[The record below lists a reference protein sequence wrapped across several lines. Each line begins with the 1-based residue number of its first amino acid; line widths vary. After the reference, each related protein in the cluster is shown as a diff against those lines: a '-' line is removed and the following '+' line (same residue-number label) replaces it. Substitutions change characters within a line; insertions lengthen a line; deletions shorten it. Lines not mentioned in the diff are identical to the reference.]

1 MTDANLSGDELVRS
15 RDNVESFS
23 FRDQNFT
30 ILIHGDDT
38 DDAFSVLDYEA
49 PEGVGPPPHRHDFAE
64 YFYVLEGK
72 MTVEIEGESVEVSAG
87 ESVYIPPGAAH
98 APRSGGRLRL
108 LGVAIP
114 AGIEQYF
121 EEANEIIEAHD
132 GPVTMEALGDK
143 ILPLMKKYTIEP
155 VGPPPQ
161 G

>member
-1 MTDANLSGDELVRS
+1 MTAANLSGDGLVRS

-23 FRDQNFT
+23 FRDQNFS
-30 ILIHGDDT
+30 ILVHGKET
-38 DDAFSVLDYEA
+38 DDAFTVIDYEA
-49 PEGVGPPPHRHDFAE
+49 PMGVAPPPHRHDFAE
-64 YFYVLEGK
+64 VFYVLEGEV
-72 MTVEIEGESVEVSAG
+72 TVQIEGETVKGTPG
-87 ESVYIPPGAAH
+87 EAIYVPSGAAH
-98 APRSGGRLRL
+98 APRAEGHIRAVTLA
-108 LGVAIP
+108 VP

-121 EEANEIIEAHD
+121 MEANEIIKAHD